1 MWFSSKKYLLVIITL
16 FSAELFCNESAL
28 VAEEVKSSAET
39 EVKKGEE
46 EKKDKFE
53 YQLDNRPDP
62 FYPFISKEAAQK
74 KDDDEIIDEESG
86 DTLTGMRV
94 FEPGQLRLVA
104 VMGTQ
109 GSKIAM
115 AEDVTGKGYILREG
129 MLIGRRGQIMQIQ
142 DGKIIIKETAKT
154 RAGREIN
161 NEVIMSLKK
170 EDDKKGK

>member
-1 MWFSSKKYLLVIITL
+1 MIIPLLV
-16 FSAELFCNESAL
+16 AELFYNESAS
-28 VAEEVKSSAET
+28 VAEEVNSGAEA

-46 EKKDKFE
+46 GKKDKFE

-62 FYPFISKEAAQK
+62 FYPFISKLAAQK
-74 KDDDEIIDEESG
+74 DKEDEIIDEESG
-86 DTLTGMRV
+86 NTLTGMRV
-94 FEPGQLRLVA
+94 FEPGQLKLVA

-109 GSKIAM
+109 GSSKIAM

-129 MLIGRRGQIMQIQ
+129 MLIGRRGKIMQIQ
-142 DGKIIIKETAKT
+142 DGQVVIKETAKT

-170 EDDKKGK
+170 EEDKKGN